1 MKKRFIARGIL
12 GGILSLGMFLAQ
24 CAFGQT
30 DVPYNTV
37 TNNTPLPTNAVV
49 MPEFIGPSAPGT
61 PTLPSSPAP
70 TTNFQGLGDNNVL
83 TPPDTDGAIG
93 PNHVMTMLNT
103 QVRIQNRSGTT
114 ISTTTLLSWWQALI
128 PSVTFPFDPRITY
141 DPYNQRWIATAAAQP
156 GTTSSSIL
164 IAVSTTSD
172 PTGSWHAFSILADSS
187 GTAWADFPT
196 VGFSKDRIA
205 VSWNYYNISP
215 AAANGVGIF
224 VFNKAS
230 MYAGT
235 LSEEFFY
242 LSNSTYGL
250 GICPAINYDT
260 NTSTVYLLQN
270 YSGNYNGSGYL
281 ALYTITGT
289 FGSDTLSQV
298 SFPKAAS
305 PWADSA
311 TGDANLAPQ
320 SGTSVKIHA
329 GDSAINQLFYRNGSL
344 WTAQTIFL
352 PASSPTRCSVQ
363 WWQIQTDGTI
373 VQHGLLD
380 DSSGATFYAYPSIAV
395 NRFGDAMIGYSKF
408 SSSQY
413 ASADY
418 SIHALNDPSA
428 SLESDYVIKSG
439 ESPYWK
445 IPSGD
450 SRNRWGDFSR
460 TMVDP
465 VNDIDFWTVQE
476 YAGTYSGSLVNG
488 SGRWGVWWANLQMA
502 VSSNDFFTNAITING
517 IQGMTNGTNLRATKE
532 SGEPTISG
540 NGGGASI
547 WYQWTAPASGSATF
561 DTIGS
566 SFGTLLGVYTGTSV
580 GSLTLVGG
588 DQGSAG
594 GGQSRVIFTA
604 ASGATYRIAVD
615 GVNGSMGNVVL
626 NWIQP
631 TKPVFTTQPQGQS
644 VIAGNGVTFT
654 SFAIGTPTPTYQW
667 QFNGTNITG
676 ATFSS
681 YTNADVTTNDAGNY
695 VCVASNTAGST
706 NSDVAGLTVY
716 NAATPTLSLFTYTN
730 DQFQFFV
737 NGITNYNYAVQAST
751 NLATTNWISILT
763 NPVPFTFTDT
773 VASNYPIR
781 FYRALYLP

>member
-1 MKKRFIARGIL
+1 MKKRFITYGIL

-61 PTLPSSPAP
+61 PTLPSSPAS
-70 TTNFQGLGDNNVL
+70 TTNFQGLGDNSVL
-83 TPPDTDGAIG
+83 TPPDTDGAVG
-93 PNHVMTMLNT
+93 PNHVVTMLNT

-114 ISTTTLLSWWQALI
+114 INTTTLLSWWQAF
-128 PSVTFPFDPRITY
+128 FPGISEAFDPRITY
-141 DPYNQRWIATAAAQP
+141 DPYSQRWIATAGAQP
-156 GTTSSSIL
+156 PPYSSSSLL
-164 IAVSTTSD
+164 IAVSKTSD
-172 PTGSWHAFSILADSS
+172 PTGGWYAFSLQADTS

-205 VSWNYYNISP
+205 LSWNYYNLSNGQP
-215 AAANGVGIF
+215 NGVGIF

-230 MYAGT
+230 LYSGT
-235 LSEEFFY
+235 LSDEFFY
-242 LSNSTYGL
+242 LPYSTYGL

-260 NTSTVYLLQN
+260 NTSTIYLLQDYN
-270 YSGNYNGSGYL
+270 SDYSGSGYL

-289 FGSDTLSQV
+289 FGSDTLNQV
-298 SFPKAAS
+298 SFPS
-305 PWADSA
+305 TPNPWADGA

-373 VQHGLLD
+373 AQHGLLD
-380 DSSGATFYAYPSIAV
+380 DSSGVNFYAYPSIAV

-408 SSSQY
+408 SASQY

-418 SIHALNDPSA
+418 SLHALTDPSA
-428 SLESDYVIKSG
+428 SLESDYVIKAG

-460 TMVDP
+460 TTVDP
-465 VNDIDFWTVQE
+465 VNDTDFWTVQE
-476 YAGTYSGSLVNG
+476 YARTYSGSLVNG
-488 SGRWGVWWANLQMA
+488 SGRWGVWWANLQMP
-502 VSSNDFFTNAITING
+502 VPMNDYFTNAITISG
-517 IQGMTNGTNLRATKE
+517 IQGTTNGTNLRATKE
-532 SGEPTISG
+532 SGEPTIAG
-540 NGGGASI
+540 NAGGASI
-547 WYQWTAPASGSATF
+547 WYKWTAPTNGSVTIDTTGSGISTL
-561 DTIGS
+561 IGI
-566 SFGTLLGVYTGTSV
+566 YTGSSV
-580 GSLTLVGG
+580 GSLTLVNSG
-588 DQGSAG
+588 QG
-594 GGQSRVIFTA
+594 QVIFTA
-604 ASGATYRIAVD
+604 TSGTTYRIVVD

-626 NWIQP
+626 NWVQP
-631 TKPVFTTQPQGQS
+631 AKPVFTTQPHGQS

-667 QFNGTNITG
+667 YFNTTNLIGG

-681 YTNADVTTNDAGNY
+681 YTNSNVSTNDAGNY
-695 VCVASNTAGST
+695 SVTASNSAGST
-706 NSDVAGLTVY
+706 NSAVAELTVY
-716 NAATPTLSLFTYTN
+716 NSATPTLSLFTYTN
-730 DQFQFFV
+730 NQFQFFV

-763 NPVPFTFTDT
+763 NPAPFTFSDT